1 MTSSSPQFPA
11 FAPATNPDGPR
22 YAIYFAPDTD
32 TPLHRFGST
41 WLGRDAVSGA
51 EVKQPKLDGIDA
63 ARQAELTATAN
74 NYGFHA
80 TLKPPFHL
88 RDRNTA
94 EQLLEEAAAFAY
106 GRAPFQIRLVA
117 RDLSGF
123 LALMQKESKAEM
135 RELAADCVRHFD
147 PMRALPSDAELE
159 KRRAAGLSAQQEQ
172 MLQRWG
178 YPYVMGEFRFHM
190 TLSKRIKDDSER
202 NALVQEILKHGAEA
216 LATPVTVDAISIFH
230 QENRKAPFT
239 RLGRF
244 AFAS

>member
-1 MTSSSPQFPA
+1 MTSKAPHFPA
-11 FAPATNPDGPR
+11 FAPAANPDGPR
-22 YAIYFAPDTD
+22 YAIYFAPDSD

-51 EVKQPKLDGIDA
+51 ALDQPALGAIDA
-63 ARQAELTATAN
+63 TRQAELTATAN

-88 RDRNTA
+88 RDGNTA
-94 EQLLEEAAAFAY
+94 EQLLEEAAAFAS
-106 GRAPFQIRLVA
+106 RRTPFQVQLVA

-135 RELAADCVRHFD
+135 RELAADCVRYFD
-147 PMRALPSDAELE
+147 PMRALPGEAELE

-190 TLSKRIKDDSER
+190 TLSKRIKEDSER
-202 NALVQEILKHGAEA
+202 DALMQEILKHAAEA
-216 LATPVTVDAISIFH
+216 LATPVAVDAISVFH
-230 QENRKAPFT
+230 QENKKAPFT

-244 AFAS
+244 AFGS